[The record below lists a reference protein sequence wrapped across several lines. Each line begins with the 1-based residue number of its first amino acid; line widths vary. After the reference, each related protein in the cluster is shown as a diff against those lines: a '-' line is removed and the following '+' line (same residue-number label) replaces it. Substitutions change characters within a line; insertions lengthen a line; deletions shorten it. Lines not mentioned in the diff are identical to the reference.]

1 MDDGKRTRH
10 IRMIKTMK
18 AMSPMI
24 PDYRFRECLSNLTY
38 FQDVKVKVNCCRK
51 RHSITLTWDNR
62 IILHD
67 HDSEVIE
74 DEQLASDIFSALGS
88 FDGHNVR
95 EVCRCFEV
103 RDTIRAHGR
112 VGNRKWYPHRVIP
125 REIPRAFHQEIKLRN
140 ILAFCRHK
148 VDMQLQQDELG
159 GRPSNTKKECYK
171 GALKY
176 INDRLRKRN
185 GYRAVGLVQG
195 KQRALSIAVAQ
206 PKFRDAG
213 LIHRVI
219 VSIGGREEFAL
230 VKKGKFLVPSDGNRM
245 TITKLRTS
253 YYWGECRFL
262 ASAVVK
268 IINGD
273 YRISGWALKP
283 DAYPNSA
290 VEMVETLNP
299 EMLTVEP
306 KLAGILDDI
315 LNPKIV
321 KRFGQKIVKHDWN
334 RGGE

>member
-1 MDDGKRTRH
+1 MLTLLLSQLYSLILEHKMDDGKRTRH

-18 AMSPMI
+18 AMAPMI
-24 PDYRFRECLSNLTY
+24 PDYRFRECLSDLTY

-51 RHSITLTWDNR
+51 RHSITLTWDNQ

-67 HDSEVIE
+67 HNSDVVE
-74 DEQLASDIFSALGS
+74 DEQLASDIFSALNSLSSG
-88 FDGHNVR
+88 DTTHT
-95 EVCRCFEV
+95 EICRCFEV
-103 RDTIRAHGR
+103 RDAIRAHGR
-112 VGNRKWYPHRVIP
+112 VGNRKWYPQRVIP
-125 REIPRAFHQEIKLRN
+125 REIPRAFHGEIKLRN
-140 ILAFCRHK
+140 ILAFCRNK
-148 VDMQLQQDELG
+148 VHNKKQDELR
-159 GRPSNTKKECYK
+159 GRESNSKKECYQ

-185 GYRAVGLVQG
+185 GYRAVGLIQG
-195 KQRALSIAVAQ
+195 KHRALPVQVAQ

-213 LIHRVI
+213 LVHRVI

-230 VKKGKFLVPSDGNRM
+230 VKKGKFLVPFDGNRL
-245 TITKLRTS
+245 TINKLSSS

-299 EMLTVEP
+299 EMLTV
-306 KLAGILDDI
+306 K
-315 LNPKIV
+315 
-321 KRFGQKIVKHDWN
+321 
-334 RGGE
+334 GGE